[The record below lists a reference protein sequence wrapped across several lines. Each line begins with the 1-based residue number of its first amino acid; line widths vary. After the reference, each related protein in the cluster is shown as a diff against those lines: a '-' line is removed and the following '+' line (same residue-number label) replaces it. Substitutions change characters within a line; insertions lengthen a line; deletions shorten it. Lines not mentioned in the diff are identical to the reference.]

1 VFINVRPAWAE
12 INLDNFAHNMRE
24 IRRITKSK
32 EIIAVL
38 KADGYGH
45 GALEAASVFLQNGA
59 TRLAV
64 AVITEAEELRRGGVI
79 APIMILGHT
88 PIEFAKEVIEYDIE
102 ITVYS
107 FEDAEKFSKE
117 AQKAGKNVKVHIA
130 ADTGMGRI
138 GFLPTE
144 ESVENVYKISKLPN
158 IIIEGLF
165 SHFSSSDEKDKD
177 YSTQQLQKFSWF
189 DNKLKERNININ
201 IRHIANSAAII
212 DMPETHLDAVRPG
225 IVLYGYY
232 PSEEVTKEN
241 ITLKPVM
248 SLKANIIHVK
258 WLPTGQYI
266 SYGRKFRT
274 ERKTCIAT
282 LPIGYADGYTRLLFE
297 KAKVIVKGK
306 FAPVVGRIC
315 MDQCMIDVTDIEGV
329 DIGDEVTLIGETDGL
344 KFTADDI
351 AELLGT
357 INYEVV
363 CMINKRVPRVFIKD
377 GKIVKIRNYV

>member
-1 VFINVRPAWAE
+1 MFSHIRPVWAE
-12 INLDNFAHNMRE
+12 INLDNLENNMRE
-24 IRRITKSK
+24 IRRTSGSK
-32 EIIAVL
+32 EVIAVV

-45 GALEAASVFLQNGA
+45 GAMDIAPLLLESGA

-64 AVITEAEELRRGGVI
+64 AVITEAEELRRGGI
-79 APIMILGHT
+79 GAPIMILGYT
-88 PIEFAKEVIEYDIE
+88 PLEFVREVIEDNLE

-107 FEDAEKFSKE
+107 YEYAEKLSKE
-117 AQKAGKNVKVHIA
+117 AQSFGKSVKIHIA
-130 ADTGMGRI
+130 LDTGMGRI
-138 GFLPTE
+138 GFLPQE

-165 SHFSSSDEKDKD
+165 SHFSSSDEKDKT
-177 YSTQQLQKFSWF
+177 YTKEQIKKFHWF
-189 DNKLKERNININ
+189 DNKLKTRGVNIN

-212 DMPETHLDAVRPG
+212 DMPETHFDAVRPG
-225 IVLYGYY
+225 IILYGYY
-232 PSEEVTKEN
+232 PSDEVTKDN

-248 SLKANIIHVK
+248 SLKANVINVK
-258 WLPTGQYI
+258 WLPAGEYI

-274 ERKTCIAT
+274 ERESCIAT

-297 KAKVIVKGK
+297 KAKVLVKGR

-329 DIGDEVTLIGETDGL
+329 GIGDEVTLMGEADGL

-351 AELLGT
+351 AKLLGT
-357 INYEVV
+357 INYEVI
-363 CMINKRVPRVFIKD
+363 CMISKRVPRVFVKD

>member
-1 VFINVRPAWAE
+1 MFINVRPAWAE

-24 IRRITKSK
+24 IRRVSKSK

-45 GALEAASVFLQNGA
+45 GALEAAAVFLQNGA

-79 APIMILGHT
+79 APIIILGHT
-88 PIEFAKEVIEYDIE
+88 PIEFAKEVMEYDIE
-102 ITVYS
+102 ITIYS
-107 FEDAEKFSKE
+107 YAAAQQFSLE
-117 AQKAGKNVKVHIA
+117 AQRTGKNIKVHVA
-130 ADTGMGRI
+130 LDTGMGRI

-144 ESVENVYKISKLPN
+144 ESVEDVYKISKLPN

-165 SHFSSSDEKDKD
+165 SHFSSSDEKDKE
-177 YSTQQLQKFSWF
+177 YSLQQLQKFSWF
-189 DNKLKERNININ
+189 DNKLKERNIDIN
-201 IRHIANSAAII
+201 VRHIANSAAII

-258 WLPTGQYI
+258 WLPAGQYI

-274 ERKTCIAT
+274 ERETCIAT
-282 LPIGYADGYTRLLFE
+282 LPIGYADGYTRLLFG
-297 KAKVIVKGK
+297 KSKVLVKGK

-329 DIGDEVTLIGETDGL
+329 DIGDEVTLIGEVDGL
-344 KFTADDI
+344 KITADDI

>member
-1 VFINVRPAWAE
+1 MFTNVRPAWAE
-12 INLDNFAHNMRE
+12 INLDNLAHNMKE
-24 IRRITKSK
+24 IRKVAQSK

-45 GALEAASVFLQNGA
+45 GALESASIFLENGA

-64 AVITEAEELRRGGVI
+64 AVITEAEELRRNGVI

-88 PIEFAKEVIEYDIE
+88 PLEFAKEVIEYDIE

-107 FEDAEKFSKE
+107 YEDALKFSLE
-117 AQKAGKNVKVHIA
+117 AQKADKNIKVHIA
-130 ADTGMGRI
+130 LDTGMGRI
-138 GFLPTE
+138 GFLPKE
-144 ESVENVYKISKLPN
+144 ESVEDVYKISKLPN

-165 SHFSSSDEKDKD
+165 SHFSSSDESDKE
-177 YSTQQLQKFSWF
+177 YSIRQLEEFSIF
-189 DNKLKERNININ
+189 DNKLKKRNININ

-232 PSEEVTKEN
+232 PSEEVTKEK

-258 WLPTGQYI
+258 WLPAGHYI

-274 ERKTCIAT
+274 ERESCIAT
-282 LPIGYADGYTRLLFE
+282 LPIGYADGYTRLLFG
-297 KAKVIVKGK
+297 KAKVLVKGK

-329 DIGDEVTLIGETDGL
+329 DIGDEVTLIGEVDGL

-357 INYEVV
+357 INYEVI